1 MNRIKI
7 YTDENGGT
15 RANINGVDI
24 RARSVVFGQSVGE
37 LPRFSFDLNGFP
49 EFDIEGA
56 DIRVSFTPATIF
68 EAVRVLKHSLENDP
82 VMRSSFEKSIWSVLE
97 ESEQPGYGVVTNEI
111 LAKRILDRVVGDEE

>member
-1 MNRIKI
+1 MNLVNIRQNEIGQTEVSI
-7 YTDENGGT
+7 NGT
-15 RANINGVDI
+15 RVRPTSIT
-24 RARSVVFGQSVGE
+24 FGQ
-37 LPRFSFDLNGFP
+37 RFDEVPHFGIDLQAFP

-56 DIRVSFTPATIF
+56 DIRVSFTPTTIF